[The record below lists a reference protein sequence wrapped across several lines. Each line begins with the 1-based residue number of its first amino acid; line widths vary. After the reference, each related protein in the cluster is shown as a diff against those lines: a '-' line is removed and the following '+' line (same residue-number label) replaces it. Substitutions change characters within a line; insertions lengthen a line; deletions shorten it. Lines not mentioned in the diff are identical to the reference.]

1 MKNTLRRLAV
11 ATMATLA
18 PGNLI
23 AQEAAPPPTP
33 EQVLEA
39 LGEGRNRAWGEAVAF
54 LTQQHERRPRS
65 ELDAFADGLVALAI
79 AGDGENRSS
88 AMLAH
93 WALIDSSSPEDPN
106 AIPYAGAYDA
116 LHKIF
121 RETQSSLI
129 LGDMIDVDLRRGK
142 EIVRA
147 LFARHGDDACTADMA
162 LRHTRHGDAIAKELG
177 LELESWWWDP
187 HYCLLKYHDYHYL
200 EVLAQL
206 REGKAEGTDRAVD
219 IMTQRASGYAVYI
232 SVLSDSLMEMVASS
246 GGKSDLA
253 RRALTVFER
262 SARPVHADAKPYTYA
277 YGTVATIFQ
286 ITESQAALESLVEI
300 DAARA
305 SEFLT
310 ELAQRNEAVACTART
325 VLAGTADG
333 PRLLRDLEGRGTLTY
348 RCDRGRSPYEHASS
362 TTRWTKRAPENAS
375 TASSRR

>member
-1 MKNTLRRLAV
+1 MKNTLRCLAI

-18 PGNLI
+18 PGNLL
-23 AQEAAPPPTP
+23 AQETAPPPTP
-33 EQVLEA
+33 QQVLEG
-39 LGEGRNRAWGEAVAF
+39 LSEGRYSRSDAIAF

-79 AGDGENRSS
+79 AGNDEIRSS
-88 AMLAH
+88 ALLAQ
-93 WALIDSSSPEDPN
+93 WALIDSSNPEEPG

-121 RETQSSLI
+121 RGTQSSLV

-162 LRHTRHGDAIAKELG
+162 LRHTRHGDEIAKELG

-219 IMTQRASGYAVYI
+219 ILTQRASGYAVYI

-246 GGKSDLA
+246 GGTSDLA
-253 RRALTVFER
+253 RRALAVFER

-305 SEFLT
+305 REFLT
-310 ELAQRNEAVACTART
+310 ELAQRNGAVACTARA
-325 VLAGTADG
+325 VLAGTTDG
-333 PRLLRDLEGRGTLTY
+333 PRLLRDLEGRGALTY
-348 RCDRGRSPYEHASS
+348 QCDRGRSAYEHASS
-362 TTRWTKRAPENAS
+362 TTRWTRRAPENAS